1 MWVEYFQEL
10 LNGNAGEVDEGTEDL
25 PDRSE
30 ADPRGQADP
39 PTLEEVRDSIKA
51 LRNNKAPGA
60 DNLPGELLKYG
71 GDGVTT
77 TIYSL
82 ITSIWEKEYVP
93 EEWCRSVIC
102 PIYKKGDKLECITI
116 EELYCCAQHIKFS
129 LPYYVIGLN
138 Q

>member
-1 MWVEYFQEL
+1 VKYFQEL
-10 LNGNAGEVDEGTEDL
+10 LNGNTGEVDEGTEDL

-30 ADPRGQADP
+30 ADPRGQVDP

-71 GDGVTT
+71 GYGVTT
-77 TIYSL
+77 AIHSL

-93 EEWCRSVIC
+93 EE
-102 PIYKKGDKLECITI
+102 
-116 EELYCCAQHIKFS
+116 
-129 LPYYVIGLN
+129 
-138 Q
+138 